1 MLFPDAGVVA
11 AKVSSAHAGPLHGA
25 SHAHT
30 AWAVQTPFSEQSAS
44 DEQAAA
50 DTPRAAKHNRLKA
63 AQNICPVVD
72 L

>member
-25 SHAHT
+25 SHSHT
-30 AWAVQTPFSEQSAS
+30 FSVHTPFSEQSAS

-63 AQNICPVVD
+63 AQNI
-72 L
+72 